1 MLIPVWFSS
10 LAGKLRLVQPLFSHR
25 YGKAHPREMMVVR
38 FDVDVKC
45 RQGLTYGAKQ
55 IKLARI
61 SHMKTSLGL
70 TYATTQG
77 LTYDRKQGLTLER
90 RHGLT
95 KVGCVVTQGSTCVLK
110 PQRQKAVSQKA
121 GSHRRKGL
129 TESNVSQK
137 ATSHR
142 KEGLT

>member
-95 KVGCVVTQGSTCVLK
+95 KVGCVVTQGSTRVLK
-110 PQRQKAVSQKA
+110 PQRPKAVSQKA
-121 GSHRRKGL
+121 RSHRRKGL
-129 TESNVSQK
+129 TGSEVSQK
-137 ATSHR
+137 ARSHR

>member
-1 MLIPVWFSS
+1 MLIPVWFAS

-45 RQGLTYGAKQ
+45 RQALTYGAKQ

-77 LTYDRKQGLTLER
+77 LTYDRKRGLPLER

-129 TESNVSQK
+129 TGSKVSQK
-137 ATSHR
+137 ARSHR